1 MLGRITMFEFISTF
15 HGDLIF
21 SETLQVMSECR
32 IHLTALKRPVILKGA
47 GKSLGNGH
55 NSDTMLFENF
65 IDTSWAFFIA
75 PFWPQKV
82 MKYQD
87 DFNAL
92 PSQINTAIH
101 HLLKLEQWTLKSYSH
116 PHTWNV
122 ERLFGRIV
130 ILFTSYHPDHL
141 LHELHPGIYNTC
153 QYYNDN
159 NSLIHSGKESMGKP
173 WKHHFISGTCCLE
186 NSQSIAEWSIQDE
199 QPKAGKN
206 CNCIE
211 RGE

>member
-1 MLGRITMFEFISTF
+1 MNC
-15 HGDLIF
+15 LILLCRSF
-21 SETLQVMSECR
+21 CGNAWEDCHVRVHLPVPRRSPFFFETLHVMSECR
-32 IHLTALKRPVILKGA
+32 IHLTALKRPDIPKGA

-55 NSDTMLFENF
+55 NTDTMLFENF

-101 HLLKLEQWTLKSYSH
+101 HLLKLEQWTLKSYSN

-159 NSLIHSGKESMGKP
+159 ESLTHSGKESMAKS
-173 WKHHFISGTCCLE
+173 WQHHFIFHFWNMLSWEQPVHRRME
-186 NSQSIAEWSIQDE
+186 NS
-199 QPKAGKN
+199 
-206 CNCIE
+206 
-211 RGE
+211 R